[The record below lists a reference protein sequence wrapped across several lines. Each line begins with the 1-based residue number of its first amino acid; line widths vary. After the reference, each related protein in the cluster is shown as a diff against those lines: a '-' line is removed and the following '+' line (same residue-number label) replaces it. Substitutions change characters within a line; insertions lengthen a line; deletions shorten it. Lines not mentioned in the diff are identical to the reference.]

1 MITIELAGEPKG
13 KGRPRFG
20 NGRTFTPAATRSYE
34 AALRWAAQEAM
45 RSMPPLDGPL
55 VVNVTMFMP
64 IPKSWSKSKA
74 EQARSGLLRPT
85 GKPDWDNGA
94 KVTDALNEIVWR
106 DDSQIVDGRVVKV
119 YSDRPRLVVT
129 VLPYPG
135 RAHPAAHGPNCGFHT
150 DHYVAECDCGS
161 VELTGAA

>member
-1 MITIELAGEPKG
+1 MITIELTGEPKG

-20 NGRTFTPAATRSYE
+20 NGRAFTPAATRSYE

-45 RSMPPLDGPL
+45 RSSPPLDGPL
-55 VVNVTMFMP
+55 VVNVIMFMP
-64 IPKSWSKSKA
+64 IPKSWSKRDRTA
-74 EQARSGLLRPT
+74 ALSGELRPT

-129 VLPYPG
+129 VLPFPG
-135 RAHPAAHGPNCGFHT
+135 TGHPAAHGPDCGFHT
-150 DHYVAECDCGS
+150 DQYRRECGCGTIEQ
-161 VELTGAA
+161 VPA